1 MDFLTEEM
9 LKFIP
14 AVMCIIVLLLGGGV
28 YLLVKWIKKK

>member
-14 AVMCIIVLLLGGGV
+14 AVMCIIVLLLGVGV